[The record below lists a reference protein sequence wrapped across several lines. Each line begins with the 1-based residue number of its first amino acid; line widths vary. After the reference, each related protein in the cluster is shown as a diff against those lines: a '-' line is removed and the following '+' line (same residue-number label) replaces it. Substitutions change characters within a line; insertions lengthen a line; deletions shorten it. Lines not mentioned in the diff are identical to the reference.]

1 MTAAPDELVVC
12 SLEAWDQIWRRN
24 QLIVDRLL
32 QRNPRLRVLFVEPP
46 HDLMSGSR
54 DRRLPPRHRLRDLGH
69 EGRLSAFTPVK
80 SLPRS
85 LGTAADRAL
94 CWQIRRAAHRVGMAR
109 PVVWINDLSYAA
121 LLETTEW
128 PSLYD
133 ITDDWLLEPVSEREL
148 HRRQRLDAQLL
159 EEAGE
164 VVVCSP
170 ALAASRGATRTVTL
184 IPNGVDVAHF
194 TAPRTRP
201 ADLPPGPVAV
211 YVGTLHDE
219 RIDVDLVVDLAAQL
233 HGLAITLVGPDA
245 LSPPSRSRLDAA
257 GVHRLGPRPYD
268 DVPAYLQHAD
278 LVIVPHVLTPFT
290 ESLDPIKAYEC
301 LAVGRPVVAT
311 EVAGFRD
318 LGGPVTAVPADR
330 FVAEVAARLETPLS
344 MDGGTLPA
352 IDWDDRVDAF
362 EGVLARAVVRRRRSD
377 GVGQDHQADP
387 RRNPDE
393 P

>member
-1 MTAAPDELVVC
+1 MTVTPDELVVC

-32 QRNPRLRVLFVEPP
+32 KRNPRLRVLFVEPP
-46 HDLMSGSR
+46 HDLTTGLR
-54 DRRLPPRHRLRDLGH
+54 HRRLPPRHRLRDLGH
-69 EGRLSAFTPVK
+69 GGRLSAFAPVK
-80 SLPRS
+80 PLPRS
-85 LGTAADRAL
+85 LGPAADRAL
-94 CWQIRRAAHRVGMAR
+94 CRQVRRAAHRLGMAR
-109 PVVWINDLSYAA
+109 PAVWINDLSYAA

-148 HRRQRLDAQLL
+148 GRRQRLDAQLL
-159 EEAGE
+159 ERADE

-170 ALAASRGATRTVTL
+170 ALAASRGTTRPVTL
-184 IPNGVDVAHF
+184 VPNGVDVAHF
-194 TAPRTRP
+194 TAPRARP

-219 RIDVDLVVDLAAQL
+219 RIDVDLVIDLAARMR
-233 HGLAITLVGPDA
+233 GLAITLIGPDA

-278 LVIVPHVLTPFT
+278 LVIIPHVVTPFT

-318 LGGPVTAVPADR
+318 LGGPVSAVPADR
-330 FVAEVAARLETPLS
+330 FVGEVAARLEEPPPT
-344 MDGGTLPA
+344 DADTLPA

-362 EGVLARAVVRRRRSD
+362 ETVIARAVVRRRRSD
-377 GVGQDHQADP
+377 GVGHDHQTDLEE
-387 RRNPDE
+387 E
-393 P
+393 PG